1 MSRRRA
7 LLALPALLALAGGAC
22 GLLPERSLGEQLWR
36 DRCAD
41 CHGIDARGNTV
52 RFMGNPWADLT
63 DERWRTA
70 GDPDTVAEVTRT
82 GFVGLMPGS
91 DDLTAGEMA
100 ALLDWLYYL
109 RGERQ

>member
-7 LLALPALLALAGGAC
+7 LSALPALLALGGGAC
-22 GLLPERSLGEQLWR
+22 GLLTERPLGERLWR

-63 DERWRTA
+63 DEMWRTA
-70 GDPDTVAEVTRT
+70 GDPDTVAEVTRA
-82 GFVGLMPGS
+82 GIVGLMPPS
-91 DDLTAGEMA
+91 DDLTAEEMS

>member
-1 MSRRRA
+1 VSRRRA
-7 LLALPALLALAGGAC
+7 LVALPALLALGGAAC
-22 GLLPERSLGEQLWR
+22 GLLPERSLGERLWR

-63 DERWRTA
+63 DGSWKTA
-70 GDPDTVAEVTRT
+70 GDPSTVAEVTRA
-82 GFVGLMPGS
+82 GIVGLMPAA
-91 DDLTAGEMA
+91 DDLTDEEMT